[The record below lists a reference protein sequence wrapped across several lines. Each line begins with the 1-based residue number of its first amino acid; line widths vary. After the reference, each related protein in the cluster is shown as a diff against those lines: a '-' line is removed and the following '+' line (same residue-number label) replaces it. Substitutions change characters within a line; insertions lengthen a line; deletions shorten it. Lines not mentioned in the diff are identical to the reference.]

1 LFKREDAVEE
11 LLNFYNAIDLN
22 DYDDLVLDNEKGRY
36 AFRLKIIEIIIVQDD
51 VINKLT
57 IDQQKQLFKSSLGNY
72 QKIEANE
79 AFGFANL
86 ESAGRI
92 ISKISAISGNTT
104 LKAKANTSEA
114 KEYIKTGLLSNRQF
128 CKK

>member
-1 LFKREDAVEE
+1 MFKREDAVEE

-57 IDQQKQLFKSSLGNY
+57 
-72 QKIEANE
+72 
-79 AFGFANL
+79 
-86 ESAGRI
+86 
-92 ISKISAISGNTT
+92 
-104 LKAKANTSEA
+104 
-114 KEYIKTGLLSNRQF
+114 
-128 CKK
+128 